1 VAEDDT
7 SIKVSKQTRERLA
20 RLAAE
25 RRTTLKDIV
34 EVLAAATPTAT
45 ELAER
50 ERRARAV
57 LAERFGIE
65 VGPVEL
71 AASARLREAI
81 GRRSRAV

>member
-1 VAEDDT
+1 MAEDDT

-25 RRTTLKDIV
+25 RHTTLKDIV
-34 EVLAAATPTAT
+34 EDLAAATPTAA

-57 LAERFGIE
+57 LAEHFGVE

-71 AASARLREAI
+71 AASARLREVIDHRDA
-81 GRRSRAV
+81 AA

>member
-20 RLAAE
+20 QLAAE
-25 RRTTLKDIV
+25 RHTTLRDLV
-34 EVLAAATPTAT
+34 EDLAAAAPTAA

-57 LAERFGIE
+57 LVERFGVE
-65 VGPVEL
+65 VGPAEL
-71 AASARLREAI
+71 AASARLRERIA
-81 GRRSRAV
+81 SRNAAA

>member
-1 VAEDDT
+1 MAEDDT

-25 RRTTLKDIV
+25 RHTTLKDLV
-34 EVLAAATPTAT
+34 EDLAAAAPTAA

-57 LAERFGIE
+57 LAEHFGVE

-71 AASARLREAI
+71 AASARLREVI
-81 GRRSRAV
+81 TRRNAAA

>member
-1 VAEDDT
+1 MAEDDT
-7 SIKVSKQTRERLA
+7 SIKVSKRTRERLA

-25 RRTTLKDIV
+25 RHTTLKDIV
-34 EVLAAATPTAT
+34 EDLAAAAPTAA

-57 LAERFGIE
+57 LAERFGVE

-71 AASARLREAI
+71 AASARLREVIA
-81 GRRSRAV
+81 RRNAAA

>member
-25 RRTTLKDIV
+25 RHTTLKDLV
-34 EVLAAATPTAT
+34 EDLAAAAPTAA

-57 LAERFGIE
+57 LVERFGVE

-71 AASARLREAI
+71 AASARLREMIA
-81 GRRSRAV
+81 SRTAAA